1 MKPIHIVLD
10 LQTGCNLPLLPKQW
24 WIPIHKNLHPTET
37 RPPRSLNDQY
47 KSGTCISI
55 CLLLDLKHFLPFIST
70 FSAVILRA
78 TIWNVQQGA
87 KCAALPCFSFYFGSI
102 WKSFFR
108 SFQTKYIKDSSIII
122 MMMIIITNIKPSINY
137 EALNTRSSWK
147 LCPNWL
153 WEKKT
158 TIPLER
164 SNPPKLMLCMMKNFK
179 LLMQVK
185 ILKGDGI
192 LTDSSYTWTSLRAF
206 PKGIDCDRQRVP
218 WMPCTGV
225 LVINN
230 GSGFK
235 ASALNEQKLWH
246 E

>member
-122 MMMIIITNIKPSINY
+122 NDDDNNNKYKTFYQLWSFEHQIQLKTMSKLTVRKENYHSSGKIKP
-137 EALNTRSSWK
+137 TQTDVVHD
-147 LCPNWL
+147 
-153 WEKKT
+153 EK
-158 TIPLER
+158 
-164 SNPPKLMLCMMKNFK
+164 F
-179 LLMQVK
+179 
-185 ILKGDGI
+185 
-192 LTDSSYTWTSLRAF
+192 
-206 PKGIDCDRQRVP
+206 
-218 WMPCTGV
+218 
-225 LVINN
+225 
-230 GSGFK
+230 
-235 ASALNEQKLWH
+235 
-246 E
+246 